1 MWYMFKNA
9 TGIGGKNKNNADC
22 FFVDKVIKMS
32 LIKIKQHLNDFAEKF
47 IQGMKDKSTTNAYQ
61 LL

>member
-1 MWYMFKNA
+1 MFKNT
-9 TGIGGKNKNNADC
+9 TGICRKNKNNAGN
-22 FFVDKVIKMS
+22 FFVDEVIKMS
-32 LIKIKQHLNDFAEKF
+32 HIKIKQHLNDFADKF

>member
-1 MWYMFKNA
+1 MFENT
-9 TGIGGKNKNNADC
+9 TGIRGKNKNNAGN

-32 LIKIKQHLNDFAEKF
+32 LIKIKQHLNDFADKF